1 MEAQPAATNK
11 MSAIDRALAAA
22 KARKAA
28 RDTGGDSTPPQPM
41 EAVQKKE
48 HPAAAKVRK
57 EAASDELREI
67 EKTRRDAER
76 VVRLNAKAEK
86 ARAAALEQE
95 TRKAARE
102 AAKAERRAEKAATS
116 TEKKPTHMKKVDR
129 ARSKCPLLNAEAEKI
144 FGEITANFSAVQ
156 IDALAQHLLV
166 HNRAMATIRA
176 AESKPLP
183 MGAIVTITGG
193 ETKFIGLQGKVVHTN
208 KLRAKVDVGLRK
220 PVYIYTGQATLVS
233 TTVAVAS

>member
-1 MEAQPAATNK
+1 MEAQPAANN

-28 RDTGGDSTPPQPM
+28 RDASGDATPPQPL
-41 EAVQKKE
+41 EKVQKKE
-48 HPAAAKVRK
+48 RPAAAKAHK

-67 EKTRRDAER
+67 EKARRDAER
-76 VVRLNAKAEK
+76 VVRLNTKAEK

-95 TRKAARE
+95 TRKAARD
-102 AAKAERRAEKAATS
+102 AAKAERRAVKESAS

-129 ARSKCPLLNAEAEKI
+129 ARSKCPLLNSEVEKI
-144 FGEITANFSAVQ
+144 FGEITANFSAQQ

-166 HNRAMATIRA
+166 HNRATATLQA

-193 ETKFIGLQGKVVHTN
+193 ETKFIGLQGKVIHTN
-208 KLRAKVDVGLRK
+208 KLRAKVDVGFRK

-233 TTVAVAS
+233 TTVAAAS